1 MKSRKNVS
9 NKQKKLLVLGVG
21 LAITASPYGAYA
33 QTAVPVNNLQS
44 YTNNEANYTAGN
56 TTVDEADSS
65 NVSVGNAGTVD
76 GKGNIAIGDHIK
88 IYSNDTAKVPSPD
101 NNIIIGNNSDSSFV
115 SNVIIGHNAM
125 AYKPNTGGGA
135 IQTGPDGDGILGY
148 SVIIGNGAS
157 AGSKNYDK
165 GQTSPTT
172 NGAYAVA
179 IGQNAG
185 VISDFT
191 VALGSGASVTGSS
204 AYSIA
209 IGGGKVGSD
218 GTTIGSASVQF
229 APRSIAIGSYS
240 NVMMMGSDMV
250 ALGHG
255 ANIEGGSGNVAIG
268 AKSTDGNYT
277 AFTDDATYFGSYY
290 GSGTEKFKDVNNVTK
305 NGASDQYGEA
315 VNSVVSIGGGDLNSQ
330 SGFTRRLINLTAG
343 AADTDAVNVAQLK
356 NLAAN
361 KISFQTDKGIT
372 DKVALGEVNTA
383 DDDETRMQFN
393 LKGISNSGI
402 ITSADGKQVN
412 IGIDYSKAAEEVAKY
427 LPANPIV
434 YTDGQGN
441 KLVKIGA
448 DYYPED
454 QVKGKIKANDGKFYP
469 ASELDANGNPIAGAN
484 GTELTPVKTGDVYA
498 SGVGNDGNLTT
509 PVKLTN
515 LQSGLGL
522 NNMPTTNQAGTTIAK
537 DPAITATQDLLTKSG
552 KDLYNAATIG
562 DLQAIAQG
570 GLSFT
575 DGQATVG
582 AIHAPLSTSIKI
594 QGKATTDYAANDY
607 SADNLVTQ
615 ADDTNK
621 TITISMKKNPEFTT
635 VVLGDNNKVTL
646 GADAN
651 GNLNLGDKK
660 ITGVAP
666 GTEGTDAVN
675 LNQLNDLAKKVKNI
689 KGGDGGASTIVY
701 TKADGTVVEKAADG
715 KFYPKDELA
724 KYKLAKDGK
733 YYLPAEVDD
742 DGELVGNPTAATLNG
757 GVDAGDV
764 NLSTVNPDGTTTNP
778 TSLGNVK
785 SALDLTGMNKQN
797 ITQGEKVDA
806 STQDKANE
814 IRKIIAGATMD
825 GTGGLY
831 EKTGKDLYKATTLG
845 DLQAVAAAGLTFT
858 GNEGT
863 KTAALGTEVLIKGK
877 GDVTTVDNNYS
888 ADNIATKVDGNT
900 VTINMKKNPD
910 FTGVNLVKDGEPD
923 TKISMT
929 VGTDGE
935 SVNFGKPKAGSTDLD
950 LVVLRGIKDDETDPN
965 SAVTRQA
972 FNKLKNELAGADK
985 DNQAI
990 VYVDDQGNRIVRD
1003 GDKFYKEA
1011 EIKGKFKAND
1021 GNYYDKLK
1029 ADGTKADD
1037 ATEVTPLTDAELE
1050 KVKLSPVA
1058 VDGTTTKAMELGNLR
1073 SGIGLENVNMPNDMT
1088 VAADSVEH
1096 KEAITSDKAR
1106 EIVAGTK
1113 KDGTNGIYT
1122 INGDNLYK
1130 ASTVGDLQAV
1140 AMAGLTFTA
1149 DQDKADPTEGKEA
1162 IHRPLGTSI
1171 GITTGTA
1178 ITDANKDQFTS
1189 ANLGT
1194 KINTTDNTISIEMK
1208 KDIAVDTIT
1217 IGGNADATNNTKL
1230 GVDAQGNIILNPKA
1244 PANAGDPYTES
1255 ENPKRIIGVD
1265 KGKNNTDAVNVQQL
1279 NTTVDAINNKINY
1292 LNQGSAGNVVYTDDE
1307 GNRVVPYRHDG
1318 EMKFY
1323 HLDDVKGTG
1332 LKSVIEPVVGKDGK
1346 TRDQV
1351 VFYPKAEYDKYVEDP
1366 KVNKKPAP
1374 VDITTKL
1381 QGKEVNGD
1389 KITLSTVNAD
1399 GSTKNPEKLGN
1410 VASALGLENMKVE
1423 MSTGSD
1429 EEDAAKKVK
1438 EAKGFKPVND
1448 DGSANHTDD
1457 TQKDAAKNVD
1467 TARKVVAGDNM
1478 DGTGGIYGAEGRD
1491 LYKVTTLGDLQ
1502 AVAAAGLTFNANGA
1516 DPDEEN
1522 APDSVHRPLGTGINI
1537 IGQEFKD
1544 KDGVTAKDAFT
1555 AEVNKN
1561 SYTANNL
1568 ITTVKDNNTI
1578 QIKFK
1583 DNPEFA
1589 GVDLVQRDEEGNVT
1603 NKINMTIGGENGD
1616 RLVLGG
1622 GNDPDPANNNKPVVL
1637 SGIKDDVNDPNS
1649 AITRQGV
1656 KDAIKENATFQY
1668 VDKDGNPLEKIGG
1681 KLFNVEAIKDLKPVI
1696 GDDGSIKF
1704 YPQDQLKG
1712 DGTPK
1717 DDAQARDV
1725 EPIDDLKDVTLAPI
1739 APNGEVG
1746 KKNDATGIDNLK
1758 SGIGLSDEDNLLGV
1772 ATMPAN
1778 ADEISTAKGLAPL
1791 VKDGDKVVNN
1801 PEDVNKARQIV
1812 AGKDKNGVNED
1823 GTPAGIYG
1831 LKGKDLYKATTVGDL
1846 QAVAASGITF
1856 TADDGK
1862 EVTTPLGTAIKITGN
1877 TAINDDNKK
1886 LFNLEKNQGNIG
1898 TAIGENG
1905 EVVLA
1910 MKKKPTFE
1918 GVELANANDPTK
1930 KVGLN
1935 IGADGQSVVYGTQKA
1950 DGTLEPIVIRGIKD
1964 DPTDPTSAVTRKSLM
1979 GIEGRINAVEDGAN
1993 AGVAAAM
2000 ASGNIPQIIN
2010 TKNRHAI
2017 GVGLGNYKNANAFA
2031 IGLTGVNKKRTIIY
2045 KVTGTYDSSNTFAI
2059 GAGLS
2064 FTYGRQDKLEDI
2076 LKEERELYP
2085 GEFNARILKQEHEI
2099 ENLKSTIDVL
2109 QDEIKRLM
2117 SEIKNLKNI

>member
-33 QTAVPVNNLQS
+33 QTTTPVNNVQQ
-44 YTNNEANYTAGN
+44 YTNNEANYTAGT

-101 NNIIIGNNSDSSFV
+101 NNIIIGNNSDSSFT
-115 SNVIIGHNAM
+115 NNIIIGHNAM
-125 AYKPNTGGGA
+125 SYKPNTNGGA
-135 IQTGPDGDGILGY
+135 IQPGPDGDGILGY

-157 AGSKNYDK
+157 SGSKNYDK

-179 IGQNAG
+179 IGQNAS

-209 IGGGKVGSD
+209 IGGGKVESD

-290 GSGTEKFKDVNNVTK
+290 GSGTTKFKDVNNVTK

-315 VNSVVSIGGGDLNSQ
+315 VNAVVSIGGGDLNSQ

-393 LKGISNSGI
+393 IKGINNSGI

-484 GTELTPVKTGDVYA
+484 GTKLTPVKTGDVYA

-537 DPAITATQDLLTKSG
+537 DPAIAATQDLLTKTG

-582 AIHAPLSTSIKI
+582 TIHAPLSTSIKI

-607 SADNLVTQ
+607 SADNLVTV
-615 ADDTNK
+615 ANDNDK
-621 TITISMKKNPEFTT
+621 SITISMKKNPEFTT

-660 ITGVAP
+660 ITGVSN
-666 GTEGTDAVN
+666 GVDDKDAVN
-675 LNQLNDLAKKVKNI
+675 MSQLNELAKKIKNI

-778 TSLGNVK
+778 TSLGNLK
-785 SALDLTGMNKQN
+785 SALDLTGMNKTN

-814 IRKIIAGATMD
+814 IRKIIAGDTMD

-831 EKTGKDLYKATTLG
+831 AKTGKDLYKATTLG

-877 GDVTTVDNNYS
+877 SDVTTVDNNYS

-900 VTINMKKNPD
+900 VTINMKKKPD

-923 TKISMT
+923 KKVSMT
-929 VGTDGE
+929 YGDNNTVKFEGVGNTDE
-935 SVNFGKPKAGSTDLD
+935 EKQ
-950 LVVLRGIKDDETDPN
+950 VVLSGLKDDPSDLT
-965 SAVTRQA
+965 SAVTQSS
-972 FNKLKNELAGADK
+972 FQELKNQISGVGGDT
-985 DNQAI
+985 NAI
-990 VYVDDQGNRIVRD
+990 VYVDKDGNRLVRD
-1003 GDKFYKEA
+1003 GDKFYKKDELQ
-1011 EIKGKFKAND
+1011 GKTKAKD
-1021 GNYYDKLK
+1021 GKYYDKVQPNGEK
-1029 ADGTKADD
+1029 AAD
-1037 ATEVTPLTDAELE
+1037 AQEVAPLTGDALNTI
-1050 KVKLSPVA
+1050 KLVP
-1058 VDGTTTKAMELGNLR
+1058 VDGEGNVAKPMEMGHIK
-1073 SGIGLENVNMPNDMT
+1073 SGIGLENVNMPNDMKE
-1088 VAADSVEH
+1088 AADNAEH
-1096 KEAITSDKAR
+1096 LQPITSAKAR

-1113 KDGTNGIYT
+1113 KDGTAGLYLKN
-1122 INGDNLYK
+1122 NSDLYK
-1130 ASTVGDLQAV
+1130 VSTVGDLQAV
-1140 AMAGLTFTA
+1140 AMAGLTF
-1149 DQDKADPTEGKEA
+1149 KADDTAQE
-1162 IHRPLGTSI
+1162 IHRPLGTELNI
-1171 GITTGTA
+1171 KTGTA
-1178 ITDANKDQFTS
+1178 ITDTNKDEFNNK
-1189 ANLGT
+1189 NLGT
-1194 KINTTDNTISIEMK
+1194 KINTTDNTISVEMK

-1217 IGGNADATNNTKL
+1217 LGGNDPATNNTKL
-1230 GVDAQGNIILNPKA
+1230 GVDAQGNIIINPKN
-1244 PANAGDPYTES
+1244 PATPNSPFVES
-1255 ENPKRIIGVD
+1255 ENPKEIRGLG
-1265 KGKNNTDAVNVQQL
+1265 KGTQEDSAVNLKQL
-1279 NTTVDAINNKINY
+1279 NTSLDDLNNRINY
-1292 LNQGSAGNVVYTDDE
+1292 LNEGSAGNVVYTDDE
-1307 GNRVVPYRHDG
+1307 GVRVTPVRKDG
-1318 EMKFY
+1318 QTTYYYIK
-1323 HLDDVKGTG
+1323 DIVDAG
-1332 LKSVIEPVVGKDGK
+1332 LKQIVEKKADGSEERVYYK
-1346 TRDQV
+1346 
-1351 VFYPKAEYDKYVEDP
+1351 KAEYDAWKNGNGTTP
-1366 KVNKKPAP
+1366 KPNPVNIA
-1374 VDITTKL
+1374 TEL
-1381 QGKEVNGD
+1381 NGKEVPEK
-1389 KITLSTVNAD
+1389 KITLSTVNGD
-1399 GSTKNPEKLGN
+1399 GSTQNPESLGN
-1410 VASALGLENMKVE
+1410 VASALGLANMDIEKGVAD
-1423 MSTGSD
+1423 SVKD
-1429 EEDAAKKVK
+1429 VADKVK
-1438 EAKGFKPVND
+1438 AAKGFKPVND
-1448 DGSANHTDD
+1448 DGSANHGDD

-1467 TARKVVAGDNM
+1467 TARKVVAGDKM

-1502 AVAAAGLTFNANGA
+1502 AVAAAGLTFNANETVTA
-1516 DPDEEN
+1516 TNDDPKN
-1522 APDSVHRPLGTGINI
+1522 IHRPLGTFINI
-1537 IGQEFKD
+1537 IGKEIPKKADYDVAIHQ
-1544 KDGVTAKDAFT
+1544 GNYT
-1555 AEVNKN
+1555 AENI
-1561 SYTANNL
+1561 
-1568 ITTVKDNNTI
+1568 ITTIKDSNTI

-1583 DNPEFA
+1583 DNPEFS
-1589 GVDLVQRDEEGNVT
+1589 GVDLVQRDKDGNVT
-1603 NKINMTIGGENGD
+1603 NKINMTLGGDNGD
-1616 RLVLGG
+1616 RLVLGA
-1622 GNDPDPANNNKPVVL
+1622 GNDQDPANNNKPVVL

-1704 YPQDQLKG
+1704 YPQDQLQA

-1717 DDAQARDV
+1717 DDAQASEV
-1725 EPIDDLKDVTLAPI
+1725 APIDDLKDVTLAPI

-1778 ADEISTAKGLAPL
+1778 ADEINTAKGLAPL
-1791 VKDGDKVVNN
+1791 KKDGDKVVNN
-1801 PEDVNKARQIV
+1801 PEDVNKVRQIV

-1823 GTPAGIYG
+1823 GTPAGIYA
-1831 LKGKDLYKATTVGDL
+1831 LTGKDLYKATTVGDL

-1856 TADDGK
+1856 RTDEVDENGNPV

-1877 TAINDDNKK
+1877 SAINKDNKDS
-1886 LFNLEKNQGNIG
+1886 FNLNPNQGNIG

-1905 EVVLA
+1905 EVIVA

-1918 GVELANANDPTK
+1918 GVELANGNDPAK
-1930 KVGLN
+1930 KVGMN
-1935 IGADGQSVVYGTQKA
+1935 IGDDGQSVVFGTPNA
-1950 DGTLEPIVIRGIKD
+1950 DGNLDPIVIRGIKD